1 MHDIWNPWHG
11 CIKKSEGCENCYMY
25 YLDYKHGKNG
35 SNIYKSNNN
44 FYYPIKKKLN
54 GEYQIKSGE
63 LIRVCMTSDF
73 FLEEADEWRFEAW
86 QLIASRKDVKFYIL
100 TKRPERIM
108 DNLPSDWNEGYEN
121 VILNVTCENQRRVEE
136 RMPIFMKVP
145 AKHKGV
151 MVAPF
156 IGEVSLLKYLNLGN
170 IEQVICGGENYNGS
184 RICNFEWVKKL
195 ANECKE
201 ASVNFSFIE
210 TGTYFV
216 KDKKLYIINNKKTQ
230 SIMAYKANLN
240 FVIKDIKYQLYNKY
254 GDLLLKEDLYIPFY
268 KESCNTCGSKLICNG
283 CSNCGKCK

>member
-121 VILNVTCENQRRVEE
+121 VILTVTCENQRRVEE
-136 RMPIFMKVP
+136 RMPIFIKVP

-156 IGEVSLLKYLNLGN
+156 IGEVSLHKYLNLGN

>member
-136 RMPIFMKVP
+136 RIPIFMKVP

-283 CSNCGKCK
+283 YSNCGKCK

>member
-1 MHDIWNPWHG
+1 
-11 CIKKSEGCENCYMY
+11 
-25 YLDYKHGKNG
+25 
-35 SNIYKSNNN
+35 
-44 FYYPIKKKLN
+44 
-54 GEYQIKSGE
+54 
-63 LIRVCMTSDF
+63 MTSDF
-73 FLEEADEWRFEAW
+73 FLEEAGPWRQEAW
-86 QLIASRKDVKFYIL
+86 DIMRQRSGVIFYL
-100 TKRPERIM
+100 PTKRPRRVESC
-108 DNLPSDWNEGYEN
+108 LPPDWGDGWES
-121 VILNVTCENQRRVEE
+121 ISFNVTCENQRRVEE

-240 FVIKDIKYQLYNKY
+240 FVIKDI
-254 GDLLLKEDLYIPFY
+254 I
-268 KESCNTCGSKLICNG
+268 
-283 CSNCGKCK
+283 

>member
-156 IGEVSLLKYLNLGN
+156 VGEVSLLKYLNLGN

>member
-156 IGEVSLLKYLNLGN
+156 IGEVSLHKYLNLGN

-216 KDKKLYIINNKKTQ
+216 KDKKLYIINNEKTQ

>member
-136 RMPIFMKVP
+136 HMPIFIKVP

-156 IGEVSLLKYLNLGN
+156 IGEVSLHKYLNLGN

>member
-54 GEYQIKSGE
+54 GEYQIKSDE

-121 VILNVTCENQRRVEE
+121 VILNVTCENQRRVED

>member
-11 CIKKSEGCENCYMY
+11 CIKKSEGCENCYM
-25 YLDYKHGKNG
+25 DYKHGKNG

-156 IGEVSLLKYLNLGN
+156 IGEVSLHKYLNLGN

>member
-25 YLDYKHGKNG
+25 YLDYKYGKNG

-136 RMPIFMKVP
+136 RMPIFIKVP

-156 IGEVSLLKYLNLGN
+156 IGEVSLHKYLNLGN

>member
-108 DNLPSDWNEGYEN
+108 DNLPSDWKEGYEN
-121 VILNVTCENQRRVEE
+121 VMLNVTCENQRRVEE
-136 RMPIFMKVP
+136 RMPIFIKVP

>member
-100 TKRPERIM
+100 TTRPERIM

-136 RMPIFMKVP
+136 RMPIFIKVP

-156 IGEVSLLKYLNLGN
+156 IGEVSLHKYLNLGN

>member
-121 VILNVTCENQRRVEE
+121 VILNVTCENQRRVED

-216 KDKKLYIINNKKTQ
+216 KDKILYIINNKKTQ

>member
-254 GDLLLKEDLYIPFY
+254 GDLLSKEDLYIPFY

>member
-121 VILNVTCENQRRVEE
+121 VILNVTCENQRRVED

>member
-11 CIKKSEGCENCYMY
+11 CIKKIEGCENCYMY

-136 RMPIFMKVP
+136 RMPIFIKVP

-156 IGEVSLLKYLNLGN
+156 IGEVSLHKYLNLGN

>member
-25 YLDYKHGKNG
+25 YFDYKHGKNG

-121 VILNVTCENQRRVEE
+121 VILTVTCENQRRVEE

-156 IGEVSLLKYLNLGN
+156 IGEVSLRKYLNLGN

>member
-240 FVIKDIKYQLYNKY
+240 FVIKDIKYQLYSKY

>member
-136 RMPIFMKVP
+136 RIPIFMKVP